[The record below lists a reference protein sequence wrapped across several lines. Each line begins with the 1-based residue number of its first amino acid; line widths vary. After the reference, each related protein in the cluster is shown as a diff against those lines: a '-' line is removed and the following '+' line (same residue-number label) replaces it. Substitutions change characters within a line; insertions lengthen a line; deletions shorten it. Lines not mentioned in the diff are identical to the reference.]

1 MPHIVTIRSKNE
13 TSQDVICLVLSQDAV
28 AVDANGDP
36 WLRRNAHVATGPFTG
51 RATVQLCS
59 RDRQPGR
66 AGVSNSSLSLP
77 HLDSVVVVHDGSLQG
92 HRAFQIALE
101 FARRSFGTL
110 HLVGIFG
117 IRIGTSEASSS
128 PDDYEWQ
135 KGWLIRMVERYVQ
148 QASAYGVTMNSM
160 LFPANEPC
168 ALLDTLYRMRFDL
181 IVIPNGLT
189 RFGNHGE
196 RLVPSVINRRNAN
209 VWVCP

>member
-1 MPHIVTIRSKNE
+1 MRTVIHGCGVTL
-13 TSQDVICLVLSQDAV
+13 TSQQARSLAERLYSFALEIDNREEQ
-28 AVDANGDP
+28 GY
-36 WLRRNAHVATGPFTG
+36 RT
-51 RATVQLCS
+51 
-59 RDRQPGR
+59 
-66 AGVSNSSLSLP
+66 SSLSLP
-77 HLDSVVVVHDGSLQG
+77 HLDSVVVVHDGSLEG

-135 KGWLIRMVERYVQ
+135 KGWLIRMVERHVQ

-189 RFGNHGE
+189 RFGNRGE

>member
-36 WLRRNAHVATGPFTG
+36 W
-51 RATVQLCS
+51 C
-59 RDRQPGR
+59 
-66 AGVSNSSLSLP
+66 GVTLTSQQARSLAERLYSFALEIDNREEQGYRTSSLSLP
-77 HLDSVVVVHDGSLQG
+77 HLDSVVVVHDGSLEG

-135 KGWLIRMVERYVQ
+135 KGWLIRMVERHVQ

>member
-36 WLRRNAHVATGPFTG
+36 W
-51 RATVQLCS
+51 C
-59 RDRQPGR
+59 
-66 AGVSNSSLSLP
+66 GVTLTSQQARSLAERLYSFALEIDNREEQGYRTSSLSLP

-101 FARRSFGTL
+101 FARRSLGTL

-148 QASAYGVTMNSM
+148 QASADGVSMNST
-160 LFPANEPC
+160 LFPANEPS

-196 RLVPSVINRRNAN
+196 RLVPTVINRRKAN
-209 VWVCP
+209 IWVCP